1 MWGPRAQGTVYLY
14 VSSPRLLPVSPE
26 APCGRQVGERKAC
39 LRFSEHLRALTASL
53 PAAREALIHPRSP
66 VRVSCTCDLPHT
78 RIRRPLSILPTSQ
91 EELMEPRD
99 AK

>member
-1 MWGPRAQGTVYLY
+1 MSGKPAFAFPSISV
-14 VSSPRLLPVSPE
+14 
-26 APCGRQVGERKAC
+26 C
-39 LRFSEHLRALTASL
+39 SL
-53 PAAREALIHPRSP
+53 PAAREALIHPRSL

-78 RIRRPLSILPTSQ
+78 SIRRPLSILPTSQ